1 MSSALEDLE
10 HSLQRALADTVIGM
24 DSAIHALTIAIVARG
39 HVLIQGAPG
48 LGKTLLSK
56 TLAVALGGS
65 FKRIQGTADLMPSDI
80 IGVHVFDTARSAF
93 VFRPGPLFA
102 DVLLF
107 DEINRAGPKT
117 QSALLE
123 AMEERQVSV
132 ERRNYPLPAGFL
144 VIATQ
149 NPRDFEGTYPLPE
162 SQLDR
167 FMLRIDLS
175 YPTREHE
182 LQVLQRY
189 GDIAVGGASAAT
201 SATSATAPPATPL
214 PAPLPPVTT
223 TGAVVTTE
231 LLAAARRAADAVHV
245 APTLAAYVLDIAKAS
260 REQTQLTLGLSTRGA
275 LALLRAARVCA
286 GLRGA
291 EFVSPDDVKVAAP
304 LVMPHR
310 LMLASEALL
319 EGTTELAV
327 TQRLID
333 QVPVP
338 R

>member
-1 MSSALEDLE
+1 MTKALEDLE
-10 HSLQRALADTVIGM
+10 QRLQGALGGTVIGM
-24 DSAIHALTIAIVARG
+24 QEVIRALTIAIVARG

-56 TLAVALGGS
+56 TLASALGGS

-80 IGVHVFDTARSAF
+80 IGVHIFDTPRNGF

-132 ERRNYPLPAGFL
+132 DRHNYKLPAGFL
-144 VIATQ
+144 VVATQ

-175 YPTREHE
+175 YRSREDE
-182 LQVLQRY
+182 LKVLKRY
-189 GDIAVGGASAAT
+189 GALAPDAR
-201 SATSATAPPATPL
+201 SATAASV
-214 PAPLPPVTT
+214 A
-223 TGAVVTTE
+223 AVVDAE
-231 LLAAARRAADAVHV
+231 LLAAARAGADAVHV
-245 APTLAAYVLDIAKAS
+245 AEQLEGYVLDLAKAS
-260 REQTQLTLGLSTRGA
+260 REHTQLTLGLSTRGA
-275 LALLRAARVCA
+275 LALLRAARVAA
-286 GLRGA
+286 GLRGK
-291 EFVSPDDVKVAAP
+291 EFVTPDDVKAVAP
-304 LVMPHR
+304 LVLPHR
-310 LMLASEALL
+310 LMLSSEAVL
-319 EGTTELAV
+319 EGSSERSI
-327 TQRLID
+327 TQRLLE